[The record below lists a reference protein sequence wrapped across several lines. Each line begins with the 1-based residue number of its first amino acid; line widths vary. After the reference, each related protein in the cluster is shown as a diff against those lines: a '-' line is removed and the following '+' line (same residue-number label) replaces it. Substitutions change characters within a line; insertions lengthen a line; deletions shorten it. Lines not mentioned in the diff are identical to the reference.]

1 MYQGTTSYGSQHN
14 RSPICARLLT
24 MAERELGAFVSA
36 VAELFGPEQARLAAE
51 DWLEELMLMEELP
64 GSTSHDWRR
73 ITVAV
78 SARLAV
84 RVNASSP
91 PAKRDSRQSNNEGH
105 VSCTEI
111 TG

>member
-1 MYQGTTSYGSQHN
+1 
-14 RSPICARLLT
+14 

-78 SARLAV
+78 PARGAGKCFFTAREARLATV
-84 RVNASSP
+84 
-91 PAKRDSRQSNNEGH
+91 KKQGH